1 MMRCSWDVSSECVA
15 QENSDSVV
23 PQSKELLNEEA
34 VSLEVSEVSKYVMGC
49 NGNSEFV
56 YVVLLE
62 SSRDS
67 PDCRKVST
75 VEEVIDNRYGE
86 RAVRECSCLRCRLR
100 SRSVFPDLSNF
111 LLLFRR
117 ELRNLI
123 GGIDGELLPACGI
136 NDRSWSGVED
146 SGCVLVSIVRNTC
159 KSP

>member
-49 NGNSEFV
+49 NGNSELV

-67 PDCRKVST
+67 PT
-75 VEEVIDNRYGE
+75 
-86 RAVRECSCLRCRLR
+86 AVRS
-100 SRSVFPDLSNF
+100 P
-111 LLLFRR
+111 
-117 ELRNLI
+117 LRNWRCNAVNLTF
-123 GGIDGELLPACGI
+123 EEHRYCRA
-136 NDRSWSGVED
+136 
-146 SGCVLVSIVRNTC
+146 
-159 KSP
+159 